1 MADLRR
7 SIPIIRHQV
16 ASTAA
21 TSLPAT
27 STLAFRCLS
36 HLQLLDFLTTLIG
49 FRLGASE
56 ASPFI
61 VKLIHSTSPAFGVG
75 ASKMLGLGI
84 GALCVVTHRARLVSW
99 INYWYAGLIVWNL
112 SIILTALRPDL
123 APHIH

>member
-61 VKLIHSTSPAFGVG
+61 VKLIHPTSPALGVG
-75 ASKMLGLGI
+75 ASKMHIYLNSQSVLGDQDEGT
-84 GALCVVTHRARLVSW
+84 GAYRHHC
-99 INYWYAGLIVWNL
+99 GVWNPKTF
-112 SIILTALRPDL
+112 IGCYVQFFTAFIRCPE
-123 APHIH
+123 